1 MCVGE
6 ARAIFK
12 KIMNPCSKITIDG
25 REYRIN
31 TQFYVWIEIE
41 NLMLRS
47 EDENECLAKALALAF
62 PVLPPD
68 PRLAIEAIMWF
79 IVGGEMPHLEDG
91 EPGGVPCFDIKQ
103 DFAYIWGAFLG
114 EFGIDLSKSDMHWWH
129 FTALLKCLSENCKF
143 SHIVGYRTMD
153 LKNIKDREKRQIYAK
168 MKKKFALKEI
178 QKKEELGEQMIVD
191 SLEGL
196 F

>member
-1 MCVGE
+1 
-6 ARAIFK
+6 
-12 KIMNPCSKITIDG
+12 MNPCSKITIDG
-25 REYRIN
+25 REYMIN

-41 NLMLRS
+41 NLMLCG
-47 EDENECLAKALALAF
+47 EDENRSLARALALAF

-68 PRLAIEAIMWF
+68 PRSAIEAMMWF
-79 IVGGEMPHLEDG
+79 IAGGEMAFSEDG
-91 EPGGVPCFDIKQ
+91 ESGAVPCFDIKQ

-129 FTALLKCLSENCKF
+129 FTALLRCLSENCKF
-143 SHIVGYRTMD
+143 SHIVGYRTLD
-153 LKNIKDREKRQIYAK
+153 LNSIKDREKRQMYAK

-178 QKKEELGEQMIVD
+178 QGKEKLGEQMIVD